1 MNITNAQ
8 YISRTTIDSVAGEV
22 TENVCITAN
31 INGKE
36 LAVPLKTS
44 NTHYAEILRQVE
56 AGDLTIADA
65 D

>member
-8 YISRTTIDSVAGEV
+8 YVTTTDEV
-22 TENVCITAN
+22 MDITWTSIKIT
-31 INGKE
+31 INE
-36 LAVPLKTS
+36 VEMVVPQDP
-44 NTHYAEILRQVE
+44 NNMHYAEILRQVE